1 MPGLRKFREERSFGY
16 HPLLCFL
23 DATGEA
29 LAGLLRPGNSGSNTA
44 TDHIT
49 VLDLALA
56 QIPDHLRHGED
67 ILIRCDSAGASHAF
81 LRQSAACASRVCAR
95 SSRSGSPSPN
105 PSAPPSPPAS
115 TGPLPSTP
123 TASYATV

>member
-1 MPGLRKFREERSFGY
+1 VVLLTFGY

-29 LAGLLRPGNSGSNTA
+29 LSGLLRAGNAGPNTA
-44 TDHIT
+44 ADHIT

-56 QIPDHLRHGED
+56 QIPDAHRYGND

-81 LRQSAACASRVCAR
+81 LDHIRGLREHGVRSFFSVGAAVTDAVRAAIVA
-95 SSRSGSPSPN
+95 
-105 PSAPPSPPAS
+105 
-115 TGPLPSTP
+115 
-123 TASYATV
+123 